1 MTNQLPEDRT
11 NIGPITSFKFDSNSA
26 AFAKK
31 ELELQIEALQIRI
44 DNIISRFTVDGNPVI
59 AVLLNLTH
67 NKEELLGLSKGLGRV
82 AELIGPLDE
91 LVKRKEVIDLAEK
104 DPSWLAWAFGNFD
117 NQVDEAID
125 KFLSNQES

>member
-1 MTNQLPEDRT
+1 MTNQQPDNRS
-11 NIGPITSFKFDSNSA
+11 NIGPITSFQFNSTSA

-44 DNIISRFTVDGNPVI
+44 DNIISRFTIDGNPVI
-59 AVLLNLTH
+59 GIILNLTH

-91 LVKRKEVIDLAEK
+91 LMKRKEVIDLAEK

-117 NQVDEAID
+117 TQIDEAID